1 MLQHYKFPS
10 ILLHP
15 IFFLSVWLSFY
26 SVKNIFKIS
35 YISFLTHV
43 VLRSIQFNL
52 HVFGDFLVIF
62 LSLISSL
69 ILLWSSYKFV
79 KMFMEKEWET
89 AICSKM
95 LYLETIKLSEVSQ
108 RKTNSIWYHLFVE
121 SKISYKWT
129 YWQNTN
135 RLIDVEKLLVTKG

>member
-1 MLQHYKFPS
+1 
-10 ILLHP
+10 
-15 IFFLSVWLSFY
+15 
-26 SVKNIFKIS
+26 
-35 YISFLTHV
+35 
-43 VLRSIQFNL
+43 
-52 HVFGDFLVIF
+52 
-62 LSLISSL
+62 
-69 ILLWSSYKFV
+69 
-79 KMFMEKEWET
+79 MFMEKEWET